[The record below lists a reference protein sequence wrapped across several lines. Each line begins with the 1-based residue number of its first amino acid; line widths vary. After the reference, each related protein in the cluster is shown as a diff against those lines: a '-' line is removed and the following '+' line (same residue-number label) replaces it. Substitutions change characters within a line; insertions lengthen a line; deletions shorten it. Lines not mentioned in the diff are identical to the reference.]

1 MKREN
6 TSSRLK
12 NLMEERNLRQVDLL
26 NLVLP
31 LCNKYHIKMNKSD
44 ISQYVSGKNEPS
56 QEKLVVLG
64 MALHVSEAWLMGFD
78 VPMERNSS
86 HFLDSSEEARE
97 LLDYYHRLNSLG
109 QKEALKRMKEL
120 SYLEIYTSKEEKSS
134 NLILAAHERK
144 DATPEGI
151 EEDIALIKH
160 RLKKLERRNSF
171 ELPGTHS

>member
-6 TSSRLK
+6 TSRRLK
-12 NLMEERNLRQVDLL
+12 QLMEERNLRQVDLL
-26 NLVLP
+26 NLILP

-56 QEKLVVLG
+56 QEKLVMLG

-86 HFLDSSEEARE
+86 YFLDSSEEIHE
-97 LLDYYHRLNSLG
+97 LLDYYHRLNHTG
-109 QKEALKRMKEL
+109 QKEAIKRIKEL
-120 SYLEIYTSKEEKSS
+120 SHLEIYTGKEEEPS
-134 NLILAAHERK
+134 NLILAAHECK
-144 DATPEGI
+144 DATKEGI